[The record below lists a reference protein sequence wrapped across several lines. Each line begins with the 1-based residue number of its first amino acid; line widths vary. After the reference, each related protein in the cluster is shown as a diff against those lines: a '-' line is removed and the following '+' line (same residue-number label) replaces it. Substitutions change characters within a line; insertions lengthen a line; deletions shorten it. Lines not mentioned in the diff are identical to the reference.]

1 MALGTNGVGIGY
13 FTRGVTIISGALL
26 GAASSIPVD
35 TGLTGG
41 AGPQMGAIIPGTL
54 PCPSA
59 QLALTANVAKTKAAA
74 TQLGYGV
81 NQLSVCAT
89 ATNSS
94 ILPYAFPGAVVFLSN
109 DGVAST
115 TVFGKGTDTIDAVA
129 TATGNALAAAARCLY
144 IGSAGSGDGTDAGN
158 WYSNKTAKSS

>member
-1 MALGTNGVGIGY
+1 MTIGTAGGSGY
-13 FTRGVTIISGALL
+13 FCNGMTVISGAYL
-26 GAASSIPVD
+26 GAGSKIPVD
-35 TGLTGG
+35 TGLSGG
-41 AGPQMGAIIPGTL
+41 NSPQAAAIIPGTF
-54 PCPSA
+54 PCPAA

-94 ILPYAFPGAVVFLSN
+94 ILPYAFPGAVAFLSN
-109 DGVAST
+109 DGAAST